1 MLCPIWGFRY
11 AVKRLI
17 GRRFDDEATK
27 HDMKNSP
34 FEIVKARNGDA
45 WVVSQ
50 NKEYVRLAACR
61 TRMHMPP
68 RHTHTHSLSLSHT
81 GTRTMPHTYVPRAI
95 THAYTRARAH
105 ALPSPPLSAAPPAA
119 QRALYV
125 LIFCHG
131 STCLS

>member
-1 MLCPIWGFRY
+1 MPVSPLQGVTNGKNTLY

-50 NKEYVRLAACR
+50 NKEYVRPCLNCLLR
-61 TRMHMPP
+61 VVN
-68 RHTHTHSLSLSHT
+68 SLISGFS
-81 GTRTMPHTYVPRAI
+81 
-95 THAYTRARAH
+95 
-105 ALPSPPLSAAPPAA
+105 
-119 QRALYV
+119 
-125 LIFCHG
+125 
-131 STCLS
+131 